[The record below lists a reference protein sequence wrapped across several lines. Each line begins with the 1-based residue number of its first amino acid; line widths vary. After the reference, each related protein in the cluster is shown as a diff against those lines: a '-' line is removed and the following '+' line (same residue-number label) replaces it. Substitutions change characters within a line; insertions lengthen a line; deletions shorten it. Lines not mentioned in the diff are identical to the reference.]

1 MNFHQTTSE
10 RLRDQVFEQLLK
22 LDVFK
27 EGITMASLIEV
38 FPKWDEMSEVVSSSD
53 EEPDAVLKEELFTD
67 TIVDTEGGNNV
78 GDEEDKVEG
87 KVEGK
92 VEDKVE
98 DNKVVKEKKEK
109 KEKKV
114 KDENTED
121 KPKRPPSSFV
131 YFKSHPDSQDDI
143 LEASK
148 GINEET
154 GKILGKVKGAGK
166 VWSKVSD
173 EDKISWKQRAID
185 SHNEK
190 MAAEMSAAKTEE
202 MEEIN

>member
-53 EEPDAVLKEELFTD
+53 EEPDAVIKEELFTD

-78 GDEEDKVEG
+78 GDEEDKVEE
-87 KVEGK
+87 KAEENV
-92 VEDKVE
+92 
-98 DNKVVKEKKEK
+98 EKKV

-114 KDENTED
+114 KEKKPKKEKKPIDPD
-121 KPKRPPSSFV
+121 KPKRPPTNFM

-143 LEASK
+143 LTASK
-148 GINEET
+148 EINEET
-154 GKILGKVKGAGK
+154 GKVIGIPAGAGK
-166 VWSKVSD
+166 VWGKVSD
-173 EDKISWKQRAID
+173 EDKESWKQRAID
-185 SHNEK
+185 YYLEK
-190 MAAEMSAAKTEE
+190 MVASEPPKTEE

>member
-27 EGITMASLIEV
+27 EGITMVSLIEV

-53 EEPDAVLKEELFTD
+53 EEPDAVIKEELFTD

-78 GDEEDKVEG
+78 GDEEDKVEE
-87 KVEGK
+87 KA
-92 VEDKVE
+92 E
-98 DNKVVKEKKEK
+98 DNVEKKV

-114 KDENTED
+114 KEKKPKKEKKPIDPD
-121 KPKRPPSSFV
+121 KPKRPPTNFM

-143 LEASK
+143 LTASK
-148 GINEET
+148 EINEET
-154 GKILGKVKGAGK
+154 GKVIGIPAGAGK
-166 VWSKVSD
+166 VWGKVSD
-173 EDKISWKQRAID
+173 EDKESWKQRGIVA
-185 SHNEK
+185 HNEK
-190 MAAEMSAAKTEE
+190 MAAKEMSAAKTEE

>member
-27 EGITMASLIEV
+27 EGVTMVSLIEV

-53 EEPDAVLKEELFTD
+53 EEPDVVVKEELFTD
-67 TIVDTEGGNNV
+67 TIVEPTKDKV
-78 GDEEDKVEG
+78 DKADKAEDKAD
-87 KVEGK
+87 KADK

-98 DNKVVKEKKEK
+98 DKADKVEDKAIKEPN
-109 KEKKV
+109 V
-114 KDENTED
+114 NDPD

-143 LEASK
+143 LAASK
-148 GINEET
+148 EMNEET
-154 GKILGKVKGAGK
+154 GKIFGKVKGAGR
-166 VWSKVSD
+166 VWGKVSD
-173 EDKISWKQRAID
+173 EDKVSWKQRAIE

-190 MAAEMSAAKTEE
+190 MAAKTEE